1 MFSRERIPR
10 GAAAKNSINF
20 KWVCLWT
27 FFVVRLQQGTIR
39 MDMPVTDDQNKCTS
53 ESTAGESQEKRRD
66 YWRLKI
72 ESLQELIRAKDQ
84 TIRILEREG
93 LSNSGS

>member
-1 MFSRERIPR
+1 
-10 GAAAKNSINF
+10 
-20 KWVCLWT
+20 
-27 FFVVRLQQGTIR
+27 

-53 ESTAGESQEKRRD
+53 ESTAGESQEKRGD

-84 TIRILEREG
+84 TIRILEEEKGFLIQDHSSDELAR
-93 LSNSGS
+93 LSRKN